1 MASVTF
7 FSPKSFL
14 FRIANMFQNTT
25 FEKPAT
31 KQTWDMPAEDTFA
44 SNEIQNTTVAKPKS
58 KLNVNL
64 SDLKLISTALL
75 QYRRSLAKQGLGE
88 KAEDVARIDRQFYEL
103 ISDLENTD
111 EDEY

>member
-14 FRIANMFQNTT
+14 FRIADMFQRPT
-25 FEKPAT
+25 T
-31 KQTWDMPAEDTFA
+31 KQTWDMPTEDNFV
-44 SNEIQNTTVAKPKS
+44 SNEIINTSVAQPKTKS

-111 EDEY
+111 EDE

>member
-14 FRIANMFQNTT
+14 FKIADMFQ
-25 FEKPAT
+25 KPA
-31 KQTWDMPAEDTFA
+31 KQNWEMPADETFVNA
-44 SNEIQNTTVAKPKS
+44 DNENVTSTTNTKAKS

-75 QYRRSLAKQGLGE
+75 QYRRTLAKQGLGE

-103 ISDLENTD
+103 ISNLENSD
-111 EDEY
+111 ND

>member
-14 FRIANMFQNTT
+14 FRIADMFQR
-25 FEKPAT
+25 PA
-31 KQTWDMPAEDTFA
+31 KQTWEMPSTEETFVT
-44 SNEIQNTTVAKPKS
+44 NENTSTTNVPTQNKG

-75 QYRRSLAKQGLGE
+75 QYRRTLAKQGLGE

-103 ISDLENTD
+103 ISNLETA
-111 EDEY
+111 EDE